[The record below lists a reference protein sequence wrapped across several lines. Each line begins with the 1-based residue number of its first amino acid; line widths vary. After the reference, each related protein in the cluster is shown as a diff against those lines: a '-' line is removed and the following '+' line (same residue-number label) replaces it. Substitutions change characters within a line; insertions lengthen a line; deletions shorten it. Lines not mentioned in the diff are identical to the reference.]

1 MLSTV
6 ECAACAVAVAATGW
20 AVELEELVT
29 VAVESVTE
37 RVAVADGPAPAEVE
51 AVAYAQALDR
61 VDVFGAAALI
71 VAVAAGVEQVALA
84 GSESRGAV
92 EAGLGLEAV
101 VVEPVAVAVGVAE
114 TDSAGEVLAVV
125 VGGLAAL
132 DEGTARVLDE
142 MADLRRRTV
151 D

>member
-51 AVAYAQALDR
+51 AVAYARALDQ

-92 EAGLGLEAV
+92 EAGLGLEEV
-101 VVEPVAVAVGVAE
+101 VVVPVVVVG
-114 TDSAGEVLAVV
+114 TDSAGEVLVVV

-142 MADLRRRTV
+142 MADLRRRTG

>member
-20 AVELEELVT
+20 AAEVEELVT
-29 VAVESVTE
+29 VAVDSVVG

-61 VDVFGAAALI
+61 VDVVGAAALI
-71 VAVAAGVEQVALA
+71 AAVAAVEQVALA
-84 GSESRGAV
+84 GSEVLGAV
-92 EAGLGLEAV
+92 EAGLGPEGVVVPVAV
-101 VVEPVAVAVGVAE
+101 VVLAEADSADKSPAAVAGRTVAL
-114 TDSAGEVLAVV
+114 GEGIAH
-125 VGGLAAL
+125 
-132 DEGTARVLDE
+132 VLDE

-151 D
+151 G

>member
-1 MLSTV
+1 MSTV

-29 VAVESVTE
+29 IAVESVTE
-37 RVAVADGPAPAEVE
+37 RVAVADGPAPVEVE

-84 GSESRGAV
+84 GSEFLGAV

-101 VVEPVAVAVGVAE
+101 VVPVAVAVLAE
-114 TDSAGEVLAVV
+114 ADSADKSPVAVAGRTVASGEGIAHVL
-125 VGGLAAL
+125 G
-132 DEGTARVLDE
+132 E

-151 D
+151 G